1 MLPAW
6 WHSDKCDCPGEIRH
20 YCWLHV
26 AILRTVIMVTFRHL
40 FLDNTCPFSYLH
52 NNCYFVLS
60 CNPNFFFRI
69 GEYLH
74 NCTLFLASNTQSI
87 NTHVRWMKYTTHTW
101 FMVFISTFN
110 NISAISWCSILFVK
124 ETGVPGDNHRSF
136 ASHWQTLSHNVA
148 SSTPRHERD
157 SNSQL

>member
-1 MLPAW
+1 MNL
-6 WHSDKCDCPGEIRH
+6 SRTVTVNRH
-20 YCWLHV
+20 KYSSPSILRYV
-26 AILRTVIMVTFRHL
+26 FYTDISYSMLRTVIMVTFRHL

-87 NTHVRWMKYTTHTW
+87 NTHARWMKYTTHTW
-101 FMVFISTFN
+101 LEALSQRMVLGIIIPRTWKERWAYYDTIYDF
-110 NISAISWCSILFVK
+110 ASIL
-124 ETGVPGDNHRSF
+124 
-136 ASHWQTLSHNVA
+136 
-148 SSTPRHERD
+148 
-157 SNSQL
+157 